1 MSFQNLTIEFQGTTA
16 VATLHRPNKRNALS
30 LEMMQEFLGLLGVLE
45 QDSAVRCIIVAAS
58 GKVFSAGHD
67 LSEMVGRSVGDYR
80 QLFDTCTQLM
90 EKIQTVPQPVIAEVQ
105 GTATAAGCQ
114 LAASC
119 NLVVA
124 SDDASF
130 ATPGVRLGLF
140 CSTPMVPLVRAIGRK
155 RALQMLLTGQPI
167 DAQTAAEWGL
177 VNFTVSA
184 GELREASLT
193 LAKQITEASAL
204 TLAIGKRTFYSQVDL
219 DQRNAYKLTKEVMTN
234 NAMTTDAQEGMSAFL
249 EKRQATWAGK

>member
-67 LSEMVGRSVGDYR
+67 LSKMVGRSVGDYR